1 MSKIFRNDCGHVG
14 RLTIEYVHARHNA
27 AAINPAMKG
36 RPMSNA
42 TATKH
47 LTPAQRQALRT
58 LFNDADTKELL
69 QAIAGIVRHDVEDF
83 ETAENAA
90 DAIVSAARMIK

>member
-1 MSKIFRNDCGHVG
+1 
-14 RLTIEYVHARHNA
+14 
-27 AAINPAMKG
+27 
-36 RPMSNA
+36 MSNA

-47 LTPAQRQALRT
+47 LTPAQRQALRA

-69 QAIAGIVRHDVEDF
+69 QAIAGIVRHDVEEF

-90 DAIVSAARMIK
+90 NAIVAAARMIK